1 MTLMQKTLEHQLH
14 TGSADVYAIYRLLKN
29 DANRDLFFCGYDA
42 HGGEILRDNYAPV
55 YLGELKEGQ
64 QLQDI
69 YDEFNLQHPDDY
81 HSYSMSVGDVI
92 AIRHRGELS
101 AHFVDSFGFSAVPGF
116 FDPTILTVV
125 QRKLPPP
132 ADQIDCP
139 MCGEIHSDSDRYC
152 ARCTILEIAL
162 EGQMTT
168 DALVGRVW
176 DYCPACSSDIISSA
190 ELSPDSLVIR
200 CDDCGEVYAIP
211 FSVEDILRYLR
222 VGITAETEED

>member
-1 MTLMQKTLEHQLH
+1 MTLMETTLEHQLH
-14 TGSADVYAIYRLLKN
+14 TGSADVYAIYRLLTN
-29 DANRDLFFCGYDA
+29 DANKGRFFCGYDA
-42 HGGEILRDNYAPV
+42 HGGEILRDNYAPI

-101 AHFVDSFGFSAVPGF
+101 AYFVDSFKFSVVPGF
-116 FDPTILTVV
+116 FGGANLTAV
-125 QRKLPPP
+125 QEEMPAP

-152 ARCTILEIAL
+152 ARCTILEIVL
-162 EGQMTT
+162 EGQMTM
-168 DALVGRVW
+168 DALAGRLW
-176 DYCPACSSDIISSA
+176 DCCSSCCSNIISSV
-190 ELSPDSLVIR
+190 ELLPDSLVIQ
-200 CDDCGEVYAIP
+200 CDDCPAVYTIP